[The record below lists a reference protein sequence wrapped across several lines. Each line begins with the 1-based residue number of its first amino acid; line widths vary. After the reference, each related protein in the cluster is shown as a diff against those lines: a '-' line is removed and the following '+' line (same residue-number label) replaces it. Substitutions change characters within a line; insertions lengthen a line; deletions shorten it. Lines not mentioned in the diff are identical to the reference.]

1 MSARTIYFTQPDSIK
16 EPRLRVQTPSCIQ
29 TPDPV
34 FPEGAL
40 YGVAGEI
47 VRKLGPYSEA
57 DPAAL
62 YFQLLT
68 CLGSMM
74 GAHAHFDVEGDRH
87 TVNLFLVVVGKSA
100 KARKGT
106 SWGRIFSL
114 LSEVDSKWWEE
125 RQASGLSS
133 GEGLIFQVRDEGSD
147 KNGETSEGISDKRL
161 LIFEGEFAQ
170 VLRVLKREGNTLS
183 GVIRNA
189 WDGKILATLTK
200 NTPLKATGA
209 YISIVAHVTNEELQ
223 KEIRE
228 TAEMFN
234 GFANRFL
241 WCFAT
246 RSKLIPEPVPMPDGY
261 LGEELERLREAVAF
275 GKTCGRMERDEEAKA
290 LWKVAYTGQLAMAP
304 GGLLGGA
311 TCRGE
316 AQVVRLSAIF
326 ALLDC
331 SPIIREAHLRAA
343 LYCWEYCGESARVIF
358 GDRLTDPVLNKIN
371 EALKA
376 SPAGLTRTEFMQTVF
391 ANNCSADKLTGA
403 LRQLEEAG
411 IIRREEKQGERSL
424 VDYWIPTSP
433 FKINVFNEVSD

>member
-1 MSARTIYFTQPDSIK
+1 MSARTIHFQPAESPPQACSK
-16 EPRLRVQTPSCIQ
+16 TRPLLGWQGS
-29 TPDPV
+29 DPV
-34 FPEGAL
+34 FPEVAL
-40 YGVAGEI
+40 YGVAGDI
-47 VRKLGPYSEA
+47 VRKLEPYTEA

-68 CLGSMM
+68 CIGSMI
-74 GAHAHFDVEGDRH
+74 GSCAHFEVEGDRH
-87 TVNLFLVVVGKSA
+87 AANLFLVVVGKSA

-114 LSEVDSKWWEE
+114 LAKVDSRWWEE

-133 GEGLIFQVRDEGSD
+133 GEGLIFQVRDAMSGKD
-147 KNGETSEGISDKRL
+147 GEPVGGIEDKRL

-189 WDGKILATLTK
+189 WDGKVLASLTK
-200 NTPLKATGA
+200 NAPIQATGA
-209 YISIVAHVTNEELQ
+209 HISIVAHVTNEELQ

-241 WCFAT
+241 WCFAK
-246 RSKLIPEPVPMPDGY
+246 RSKLIPESEPTPEGY
-261 LGEELERLREAVAF
+261 LLREVERLREAVAF
-275 GKTCGRMERDEEAKA
+275 GKTCGRMERDDEAKA
-290 LWKVAYTGQLAMAP
+290 LWKVAYTGPLALAP

-316 AQVVRLSAIF
+316 AQVVRLSAIL

-331 SPIIREAHLRAA
+331 SRVIQARHLRAA
-343 LYCWEYCGESARVIF
+343 LYCWEYCGESAKAIF
-358 GDRLTDPVLNKIN
+358 GDRLPDPVLQKIN

-376 SPAGLTRTEFMQTVF
+376 RPEGFTRTEFLQKVF
-391 ANNCSADKLTGA
+391 LNNCSADKLSSA
-403 LRQLEEAG
+403 LHQMEEAG
-411 IIRREEKQGERSL
+411 LIRRQSKQGERGA

-433 FKINVFNEVSD
+433 FKMNELNEVSG